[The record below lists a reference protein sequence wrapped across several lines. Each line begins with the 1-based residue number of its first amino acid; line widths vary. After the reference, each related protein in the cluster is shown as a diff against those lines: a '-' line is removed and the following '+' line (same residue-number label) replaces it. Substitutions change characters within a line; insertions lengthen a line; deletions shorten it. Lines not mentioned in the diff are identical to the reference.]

1 MATVLARTVCLGFFL
16 AGVGALREAM
26 EAADINLD
34 SDRCGGLRCF
44 RAWDSGRLNQGRFQ
58 LRAGAAQR
66 VSWRLVPEA
75 SYSLQKDSGCNGD
88 AGTVVSS
95 VQVLPWIHAEE
106 PINGST
112 IEIFVPSV
120 EDLVLRMNV
129 KQNVFLCASRTF
141 RQERSCLCQLDLIK
155 SPSVGL
161 LPQLGRLLPGK
172 GFAQLAEVQVSLDR
186 QCPAPWIPDVVVA
199 TVLALFAVFLLL
211 SLEAAVA
218 IKRAGPAEN
227 PRKLAED
234 AGLVVAKPLNLAR
247 KAGTGAVGFVTL
259 MATTQG
265 IAVTKAM
272 DAQVPEAVVWLLV
285 ASAGLLSALAVWR
298 SFQSTCQIQL
308 SEAYLLNG
316 QCIRNTPS
324 VKSMDY
330 ALGAGILLYALAAA
344 GGVLAAGTSAEQVG
358 FMVLVLTA
366 LVGPVMNLLLRVKAG
381 SDAETEAARVKMQ
394 PSGFEAL
401 LSRGSIAEK
410 STEGNF
416 SWSFLHW
423 EEVLAAG
430 RQSRETRPE
439 TPGDEGIPSEGTPF
453 GLLSD
458 VLWQRQRIHKLTSS
472 HAGFLV
478 WPGCFFSLALA
489 VASTAMQGMLFACS
503 RGELASLEVT
513 GLGQSIQFVKSQDHY
528 VLGAD
533 KAVRQVSLYASAHE
547 ARSRHLTV
555 EPPLTEARFSAL
567 SPVPIGGMMVP
578 RVARVTIQ
586 GTNPSLPATEYLVRF
601 APQAKLAQVLLL
613 EAPDLGF
620 RRCLAWATLPGSQ
633 LSIPPEAKNLTATI
647 LFADFFLGVPLERH
661 EAKNLEVAEDATWT
675 VFHRRR
681 NFSDCKTDCSDD
693 PDCLASFEGTH
704 GCFAAYHSYAW
715 HESQSCSGAAKL
727 EKGVS
732 HDSFRAQMFGCV
744 TRAGS
749 LDSECGPDI
758 QVQDQ
763 SARFESVSPDWQGGV
778 SGQLRLKLRR
788 EQSLERRPVDAQAIS
803 LSKELPLPTDV
814 LVKLIAE
821 NATGNAT
828 TVLHARGMVSKE
840 GDIVV
845 TASKFDPFL
854 FRSLRLIVVPILPD
868 TNFQVQWTSIPNDG
882 TTMKDADLPDLKR
895 CKQSMF
901 LRLRYRAC
909 GATSWGARPS
919 EPITFAFMPWAGPLE
934 GRFLVE
940 PRQPSEQRSGMWPR
954 RPKQHRLK
962 VRFDQADTP
971 AAWAAREQGC
981 ELLHRVPKA
990 KMHFVGR
997 SADAFCAMV
1006 QGALSTGS
1014 CDYVELCEE
1023 WRTALAE
1030 HHRLPEAQ
1038 VTTLLACQAEAQKLP
1053 WAQPCEW
1060 MNFSAWSYDRVTGT
1074 LQTPIQMPTFKVELK
1089 LPLSDFFESLNTL
1102 GEGLR
1107 PLGLAAAEIFCRTQP
1122 WQNFLFWR
1130 GKLGYSRRH
1139 GGQNGTL
1146 VPVEVGEKQVW
1157 FQWLLRAMHTGSL
1170 SLTRTIHDCISQ
1182 EYRALGFDLLPGLG
1196 HMNGTLGAEAW
1207 AASTK
1212 LASKGLDHLSWLSF
1226 IGNMSDEMPQ
1236 GIVKGALE
1244 HGSTML
1250 DFRTTMKNL
1259 LPSWKHCRQL
1269 SSSLPRRLELEELAW
1284 VLQRE
1289 PCNQVAVLKVS
1300 GGRIEDFAFPPNSHF
1315 FDALKSLSQL
1325 QSLSIRH
1332 WSLSALDMAELHEAL
1347 KAREGHGQALDFFEL
1362 KPRLGDPP
1370 FPRSALKE
1378 LFGLCVH
1385 RFALGDFGLGSPG
1398 EVEAFISEVSQ
1409 SQMPCLRSW
1418 EMQVTKEISNYTLLH
1433 QMHPRIEEA
1442 LRTASGNS
1450 SAELI
1455 IRKDDSDHKAP

>member
-1 MATVLARTVCLGFFL
+1 
-16 AGVGALREAM
+16 
-26 EAADINLD
+26 
-34 SDRCGGLRCF
+34 
-44 RAWDSGRLNQGRFQ
+44 
-58 LRAGAAQR
+58 
-66 VSWRLVPEA
+66 
-75 SYSLQKDSGCNGD
+75 
-88 AGTVVSS
+88 
-95 VQVLPWIHAEE
+95 
-106 PINGST
+106 
-112 IEIFVPSV
+112 
-120 EDLVLRMNV
+120 
-129 KQNVFLCASRTF
+129 
-141 RQERSCLCQLDLIK
+141 
-155 SPSVGL
+155 
-161 LPQLGRLLPGK
+161 
-172 GFAQLAEVQVSLDR
+172 
-186 QCPAPWIPDVVVA
+186 
-199 TVLALFAVFLLL
+199 
-211 SLEAAVA
+211 
-218 IKRAGPAEN
+218 
-227 PRKLAED
+227 
-234 AGLVVAKPLNLAR
+234 
-247 KAGTGAVGFVTL
+247 
-259 MATTQG
+259 
-265 IAVTKAM
+265 
-272 DAQVPEAVVWLLV
+272 
-285 ASAGLLSALAVWR
+285 
-298 SFQSTCQIQL
+298 
-308 SEAYLLNG
+308 
-316 QCIRNTPS
+316 
-324 VKSMDY
+324 
-330 ALGAGILLYALAAA
+330 
-344 GGVLAAGTSAEQVG
+344 
-358 FMVLVLTA
+358 
-366 LVGPVMNLLLRVKAG
+366 
-381 SDAETEAARVKMQ
+381 
-394 PSGFEAL
+394 
-401 LSRGSIAEK
+401 
-410 STEGNF
+410 
-416 SWSFLHW
+416 
-423 EEVLAAG
+423 
-430 RQSRETRPE
+430 
-439 TPGDEGIPSEGTPF
+439 
-453 GLLSD
+453 
-458 VLWQRQRIHKLTSS
+458 
-472 HAGFLV
+472 
-478 WPGCFFSLALA
+478 
-489 VASTAMQGMLFACS
+489 
-503 RGELASLEVT
+503 
-513 GLGQSIQFVKSQDHY
+513 
-528 VLGAD
+528 
-533 KAVRQVSLYASAHE
+533 
-547 ARSRHLTV
+547 
-555 EPPLTEARFSAL
+555 
-567 SPVPIGGMMVP
+567 
-578 RVARVTIQ
+578 
-586 GTNPSLPATEYLVRF
+586 
-601 APQAKLAQVLLL
+601 
-613 EAPDLGF
+613 
-620 RRCLAWATLPGSQ
+620 
-633 LSIPPEAKNLTATI
+633 NLTATI

-895 CKQSMF
+895 CKQRMF

-940 PRQPSEQRSGMWPR
+940 PRQPSEQRAGMWPR

-1006 QGALSTGS
+1006 QGALSTGN

-1030 HHRLPEAQ
+1030 QHRLPEAQ
-1038 VTTLLACQAEAQKLP
+1038 VATLLACQAEAQKLP

-1060 MNFSAWSYDRVTGT
+1060 MNFSAWSYDRVTVT

-1122 WQNFLFWR
+1122 WKNFLFWR
-1130 GKLGYSRRH
+1130 GKLGYFRRH

-1182 EYRALGFDLLPGLG
+1182 EYRALGFDLLPGLD

-1250 DFRTTMKNL
+1250 DFRATMKNL

-1347 KAREGHGQALDFFEL
+1347 KAREGQGQALDFFEL

>member
-1 MATVLARTVCLGFFL
+1 M
-16 AGVGALREAM
+16 
-26 EAADINLD
+26 
-34 SDRCGGLRCF
+34 
-44 RAWDSGRLNQGRFQ
+44 
-58 LRAGAAQR
+58 
-66 VSWRLVPEA
+66 
-75 SYSLQKDSGCNGD
+75 
-88 AGTVVSS
+88 
-95 VQVLPWIHAEE
+95 
-106 PINGST
+106 
-112 IEIFVPSV
+112 
-120 EDLVLRMNV
+120 
-129 KQNVFLCASRTF
+129 
-141 RQERSCLCQLDLIK
+141 
-155 SPSVGL
+155 
-161 LPQLGRLLPGK
+161 
-172 GFAQLAEVQVSLDR
+172 
-186 QCPAPWIPDVVVA
+186 
-199 TVLALFAVFLLL
+199 
-211 SLEAAVA
+211 
-218 IKRAGPAEN
+218 
-227 PRKLAED
+227 
-234 AGLVVAKPLNLAR
+234 
-247 KAGTGAVGFVTL
+247 
-259 MATTQG
+259 
-265 IAVTKAM
+265 
-272 DAQVPEAVVWLLV
+272 
-285 ASAGLLSALAVWR
+285 
-298 SFQSTCQIQL
+298 
-308 SEAYLLNG
+308 
-316 QCIRNTPS
+316 
-324 VKSMDY
+324 
-330 ALGAGILLYALAAA
+330 
-344 GGVLAAGTSAEQVG
+344 
-358 FMVLVLTA
+358 
-366 LVGPVMNLLLRVKAG
+366 
-381 SDAETEAARVKMQ
+381 
-394 PSGFEAL
+394 
-401 LSRGSIAEK
+401 
-410 STEGNF
+410 
-416 SWSFLHW
+416 
-423 EEVLAAG
+423 
-430 RQSRETRPE
+430 
-439 TPGDEGIPSEGTPF
+439 
-453 GLLSD
+453 
-458 VLWQRQRIHKLTSS
+458 
-472 HAGFLV
+472 
-478 WPGCFFSLALA
+478 
-489 VASTAMQGMLFACS
+489 
-503 RGELASLEVT
+503 
-513 GLGQSIQFVKSQDHY
+513 
-528 VLGAD
+528 
-533 KAVRQVSLYASAHE
+533 
-547 ARSRHLTV
+547 
-555 EPPLTEARFSAL
+555 
-567 SPVPIGGMMVP
+567 
-578 RVARVTIQ
+578 
-586 GTNPSLPATEYLVRF
+586 
-601 APQAKLAQVLLL
+601 
-613 EAPDLGF
+613 
-620 RRCLAWATLPGSQ
+620 
-633 LSIPPEAKNLTATI
+633 
-647 LFADFFLGVPLERH
+647 
-661 EAKNLEVAEDATWT
+661 
-675 VFHRRR
+675 
-681 NFSDCKTDCSDD
+681 
-693 PDCLASFEGTH
+693 
-704 GCFAAYHSYAW
+704 
-715 HESQSCSGAAKL
+715 
-727 EKGVS
+727 
-732 HDSFRAQMFGCV
+732 
-744 TRAGS
+744 
-749 LDSECGPDI
+749 
-758 QVQDQ
+758 
-763 SARFESVSPDWQGGV
+763 
-778 SGQLRLKLRR
+778 
-788 EQSLERRPVDAQAIS
+788 DAQAIS

-1182 EYRALGFDLLPGLG
+1182 EYRALGFDLLPGLD

>member
-1 MATVLARTVCLGFFL
+1 M
-16 AGVGALREAM
+16 
-26 EAADINLD
+26 
-34 SDRCGGLRCF
+34 
-44 RAWDSGRLNQGRFQ
+44 
-58 LRAGAAQR
+58 
-66 VSWRLVPEA
+66 
-75 SYSLQKDSGCNGD
+75 
-88 AGTVVSS
+88 
-95 VQVLPWIHAEE
+95 
-106 PINGST
+106 
-112 IEIFVPSV
+112 
-120 EDLVLRMNV
+120 
-129 KQNVFLCASRTF
+129 
-141 RQERSCLCQLDLIK
+141 
-155 SPSVGL
+155 
-161 LPQLGRLLPGK
+161 
-172 GFAQLAEVQVSLDR
+172 
-186 QCPAPWIPDVVVA
+186 
-199 TVLALFAVFLLL
+199 
-211 SLEAAVA
+211 
-218 IKRAGPAEN
+218 
-227 PRKLAED
+227 
-234 AGLVVAKPLNLAR
+234 
-247 KAGTGAVGFVTL
+247 
-259 MATTQG
+259 
-265 IAVTKAM
+265 
-272 DAQVPEAVVWLLV
+272 
-285 ASAGLLSALAVWR
+285 
-298 SFQSTCQIQL
+298 
-308 SEAYLLNG
+308 
-316 QCIRNTPS
+316 
-324 VKSMDY
+324 
-330 ALGAGILLYALAAA
+330 
-344 GGVLAAGTSAEQVG
+344 
-358 FMVLVLTA
+358 
-366 LVGPVMNLLLRVKAG
+366 
-381 SDAETEAARVKMQ
+381 
-394 PSGFEAL
+394 
-401 LSRGSIAEK
+401 
-410 STEGNF
+410 
-416 SWSFLHW
+416 
-423 EEVLAAG
+423 
-430 RQSRETRPE
+430 
-439 TPGDEGIPSEGTPF
+439 
-453 GLLSD
+453 
-458 VLWQRQRIHKLTSS
+458 
-472 HAGFLV
+472 
-478 WPGCFFSLALA
+478 
-489 VASTAMQGMLFACS
+489 
-503 RGELASLEVT
+503 
-513 GLGQSIQFVKSQDHY
+513 
-528 VLGAD
+528 
-533 KAVRQVSLYASAHE
+533 
-547 ARSRHLTV
+547 
-555 EPPLTEARFSAL
+555 
-567 SPVPIGGMMVP
+567 
-578 RVARVTIQ
+578 
-586 GTNPSLPATEYLVRF
+586 
-601 APQAKLAQVLLL
+601 
-613 EAPDLGF
+613 
-620 RRCLAWATLPGSQ
+620 
-633 LSIPPEAKNLTATI
+633 
-647 LFADFFLGVPLERH
+647 
-661 EAKNLEVAEDATWT
+661 
-675 VFHRRR
+675 
-681 NFSDCKTDCSDD
+681 
-693 PDCLASFEGTH
+693 
-704 GCFAAYHSYAW
+704 
-715 HESQSCSGAAKL
+715 
-727 EKGVS
+727 
-732 HDSFRAQMFGCV
+732 
-744 TRAGS
+744 
-749 LDSECGPDI
+749 
-758 QVQDQ
+758 
-763 SARFESVSPDWQGGV
+763 
-778 SGQLRLKLRR
+778 
-788 EQSLERRPVDAQAIS
+788 
-803 LSKELPLPTDV
+803 
-814 LVKLIAE
+814 
-821 NATGNAT
+821 
-828 TVLHARGMVSKE
+828 
-840 GDIVV
+840 

-1182 EYRALGFDLLPGLG
+1182 EYRALGFDLLPGLD